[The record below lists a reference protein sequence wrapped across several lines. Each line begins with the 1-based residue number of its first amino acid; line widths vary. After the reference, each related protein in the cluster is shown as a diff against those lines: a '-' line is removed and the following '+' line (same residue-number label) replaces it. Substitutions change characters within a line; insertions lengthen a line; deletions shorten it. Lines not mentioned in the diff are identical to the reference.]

1 MCGPS
6 IGHPNLTIG
15 FLGFGR
21 IAECVVDRLLAFTS
35 KTGPPRI
42 VYTSSHA
49 RPNQAEIDANFSSR
63 WGVKVE
69 RVEADDVA
77 AQSDIVIV
85 LASLTPETTDL
96 VDKAFLTKMKKTSVL
111 VNASRVSK
119 YEERAT
125 E

>member
-1 MCGPS
+1 
-6 IGHPNLTIG
+6 
-15 FLGFGR
+15 
-21 IAECVVDRLLAFTS
+21 
-35 KTGPPRI
+35 
-42 VYTSSHA
+42 
-49 RPNQAEIDANFSSR
+49 
-63 WGVKVE
+63 VE